1 MNVTNIF
8 LQLKR
13 RITSNRGYLVSK
25 ARERIGKFW
34 ELEKLAEDER
44 LKFVEDL
51 LYKDRFNCKP
61 NPDKEVRL
69 SILYAKVLQ
78 YNLSPR
84 ILSYLIEYHWTL
96 YLTYH
101 IGCYLQLSIPEC
113 KAKGLTRF
121 CALFQVYKRIYR
133 SCMHSHLS
141 CTIGSHKL
149 SRKMAC
155 HCPSI

>member
-8 LQLKR
+8 FQLKR

-61 NPDKEVRL
+61 NPDKEVCL
-69 SILYAKVLQ
+69 SILYAKLLFISG
-78 YNLSPR
+78 YSKLFNR
-84 ILSYLIEYHWTL
+84 ISMTTL
-96 YLTYH
+96 PCCNFGIT
-101 IGCYLQLSIPEC
+101 
-113 KAKGLTRF
+113 
-121 CALFQVYKRIYR
+121 
-133 SCMHSHLS
+133 
-141 CTIGSHKL
+141 
-149 SRKMAC
+149 SRA
-155 HCPSI
+155 

>member
-1 MNVTNIF
+1 MNITNIF
-8 LQLKR
+8 FQLKHH
-13 RITSNRGYLVSK
+13 ITSNRDYLISK
-25 ARERIGKFW
+25 AQERIGKFW
-34 ELEKLAEDER
+34 ELEKLAEDKQ

-51 LYKDRFNCKP
+51 LYKDHFNYKP
-61 NPDKEVRL
+61 NPDKEVHL

-78 YNLSPR
+78 YNLSLH
-84 ILSYLIEYHWTL
+84 ILSYLIEYHWML
-96 YLTYH
+96 YLTYY
-101 IGCYLQLSIPEC
+101 IRCYLQLSIPEY
-113 KAKGLTRF
+113 KAKGLMRF
-121 CALFQVYKRIYR
+121 CVLFQVYKRIYQ

>member
-8 LQLKR
+8 FQLKR

-44 LKFVEDL
+44 LKFVEDF

-61 NPDKEVRL
+61 NPDKEVHL

-121 CALFQVYKRIYR
+121 CTLFQVYKWIYQ